1 MEPETSAAPAREPD
15 AEQPDA
21 EQADIEQPEPRR
33 KPLGPLALFL
43 LWVAMWAALV
53 SFPLA
58 GIVLAFLLGGHPV
71 LTTVLLLIGIV
82 PGLWAASKVAAYRRR
97 RSGVDEALA
106 AVDRWALGRGLA
118 RTDDPA
124 TTLDVAAA
132 PFDLAGRHTAVHTW
146 TGRHQGQAVVVLHY
160 LVDTGTSDYPE
171 RRMFTAVA
179 ATGHG
184 DLPLTEATPQRGAA
198 AIAARVGRDLDVESA
213 EFNRAWRV
221 SASDERA
228 THALLTPLL
237 IDRMLAESDEAVRTV
252 WNGGVIVT
260 VEPGAVLDTDVLARR
275 IAFVADLAALV
286 PGFARTDG
294 GASGAPAAAGTRPE
308 VTGRRRTRTR
318 TNTELV
324 LLLVAVAGLLG
335 GSRLWTLAP
344 VAGTT
349 LVVLGLVIGLR
360 STLIAAWID
369 RRRGRE

>member
-15 AEQPDA
+15 AEQPDT

-58 GIVLAFLLGGHPV
+58 GAVLAFLLGGNPV
-71 LTTVLLLIGIV
+71 LTTVLLLISIV
-82 PGLWAASKVAAYRRR
+82 PGLWAAMRISAYRRR
-97 RSGVDEALA
+97 RSGVDQALA
-106 AVDRWALGRGLA
+106 DLDRWALRRGLA
-118 RTDDPA
+118 RTDDPS
-124 TTLDVAAA
+124 TTLAVAAA

-160 LVDTGTSDYPE
+160 LVDTGTSDHPE

-184 DLPLTEATPQRGAA
+184 DLPLTEATPQRGAGA
-198 AIAARVGRDLDVESA
+198 LAARVGRDLDVESA

-221 SASDERA
+221 AASDERA

-237 IDRMLAESDEAVRTV
+237 IDRMLEESAQAVRTV
-252 WNGGVIVT
+252 WSGGVIVT

-275 IAFVADLAALV
+275 ITFVADLAALV

-294 GASGAPAAAGTRPE
+294 GASGAPAAAGARPE
-308 VTGRRRTRTR
+308 VTGRRKRTRST
-318 TNTELV
+318 TELV
-324 LLLVAVAGLLG
+324 LLLVGIAALYG

-344 VAGTT
+344 AAGTA
-349 LVVLGLVIGLR
+349 LVLLGLVVGFR
-360 STLIAAWID
+360 STRIAAWID
-369 RRRGRE
+369 RRRGKE